1 MDAVRNW
8 NKLATYAAAA
18 AMLAAGAYASVELA
32 QRAVSKSLLRSDAEQ
47 VVHHWADHV
56 AGRFGLEAD
65 VFHDDMPEHEPST
78 RPGEGGRAAAASA
91 ASAIVSDFE
100 MRAFR
105 RDRHFTSIEG
115 WALYGPSGEV
125 IASGGTLADHAAGA
139 PADSGALTSVLSA
152 PAAVW
157 REGGEEGRSAVFL
170 SLVRDGAPA
179 GAIRTDVNQVR
190 TSALVSRA
198 LHELSAITAIIVLAA
213 CAIGLL
219 VVGRL
224 VRERLRAQK
233 ELRKRDEELTRQ
245 NQRLDIALENMSQGL
260 CLFDGDKNLIVCNRR
275 YVEMYDLPL
284 ELAHPGTPFRAIVEE
299 RIRSGN
305 YSGPRPE
312 SYVEERLAA
321 VEERMPS
328 TKLQELKDGR
338 IVAIAHRPL
347 PDGAWVATHEDITE
361 LQRIQAKVAH
371 MASHDSLTDLPNR
384 HLLAERIA
392 EALDDEKDGRFA
404 VLCLDLDRFK
414 AVNDTLGH
422 PTGDA
427 LLKAVAQRLRACV
440 REGDTVARFGGDEF
454 AIIQKAHNL
463 PSDASA
469 LAHRICEAV
478 RQPYDLN
485 GHHVIIGSSIGIAV
499 APADG
504 ADAETLIKSADMAL
518 YGAKADGRGVFRFFE
533 PEMDARMQA
542 RRQMELDLRKG
553 LDEDQFEVFYQPV
566 VNARSQGVI
575 GFEALVRWN
584 HPERGLVPP
593 DEFVPA
599 AEETGLIVTLGEWVL
614 RKACS
619 DAAAWP
625 SDYMVAVNLSPVQFK
640 SGNVVS
646 TVVNA
651 LAATGLRPA
660 RLELEITESVL
671 LQDSIATLQTLHQ
684 LRAIGVKIAMDD
696 FGTGYSSLSYL
707 RSFPFDKI
715 KIDRSFVSSL
725 PDAEGSVAILRAV
738 AKLGSSLG
746 MITTAEGVETKEQL
760 ERICAEG
767 YKEIQGYFFSPPR
780 CMAEISELYFK
791 DERKRA

>member
-1 MDAVRNW
+1 
-8 NKLATYAAAA
+8 
-18 AMLAAGAYASVELA
+18 
-32 QRAVSKSLLRSDAEQ
+32 
-47 VVHHWADHV
+47 
-56 AGRFGLEAD
+56 
-65 VFHDDMPEHEPST
+65 
-78 RPGEGGRAAAASA
+78 
-91 ASAIVSDFE
+91 
-100 MRAFR
+100 
-105 RDRHFTSIEG
+105 
-115 WALYGPSGEV
+115 
-125 IASGGTLADHAAGA
+125 
-139 PADSGALTSVLSA
+139 
-152 PAAVW
+152 
-157 REGGEEGRSAVFL
+157 
-170 SLVRDGAPA
+170 
-179 GAIRTDVNQVR
+179 
-190 TSALVSRA
+190 
-198 LHELSAITAIIVLAA
+198 
-213 CAIGLL
+213 
-219 VVGRL
+219 
-224 VRERLRAQK
+224 
-233 ELRKRDEELTRQ
+233 
-245 NQRLDIALENMSQGL
+245 
-260 CLFDGDKNLIVCNRR
+260 
-275 YVEMYDLPL
+275 
-284 ELAHPGTPFRAIVEE
+284 
-299 RIRSGN
+299 
-305 YSGPRPE
+305 
-312 SYVEERLAA
+312 
-321 VEERMPS
+321 
-328 TKLQELKDGR
+328 
-338 IVAIAHRPL
+338 
-347 PDGAWVATHEDITE
+347 
-361 LQRIQAKVAH
+361 

-384 HLLAERIA
+384 HLLSERIA

-427 LLKAVAQRLRACV
+427 LLKAVAERLRGCV

-463 PSDASA
+463 PSDASK
-469 LAHRICEAV
+469 LANRICEAI
-478 RQPYDLN
+478 RQPYELN
-485 GHHVIIGSSIGIAV
+485 GHHVIVGTSIGIAI
-499 APADG
+499 APDDG
-504 ADAETLIKSADMAL
+504 GDAETLLKSADMAL

-553 LDEDQFEVFYQPV
+553 LEEDQFEVFYQPV

-575 GFEALVRWN
+575 GFEALVRWH

-614 RKACS
+614 RRACA
-619 DAAAWP
+619 DAVSWP
-625 SDYMVAVNLSPVQFK
+625 ADYMVAVNLSPVQFK

-646 TVVNA
+646 TVVNT
-651 LAATGLRPA
+651 LASTGLRPA

-725 PDAEGSVAILRAV
+725 PAAEGSVAILRAV

-780 CMAEISELYFK
+780 SMKEISELYFK
-791 DERKRA
+791 EKRTRASA